1 MAIETLR
8 PNGVGSETNIPGA
21 VPGTGEAH
29 WEDIDEA
36 VADES
41 ATYVVNSTTNYL
53 RDLYALPAHSVGS
66 GIINKITVY
75 CRARCNGTNAAYYA
89 YMKISCRSDYTTTD
103 GEELT
108 LHPDD
113 DPGYWKTWSKEW
125 ALNPADSQAWEWADI
140 DALEIGANIKKGDQS
155 LKLTQVYVEVDYSSG
170 TEKSSSDSGTGS
182 EGTPLPT
189 AALAGSESGQGQG
202 AINSQIA
209 AIISAEL
216 GTSAELGALQKEL
229 LTGELGQGTDSL
241 AAKIE
246 APTKGGG
253 MKLWI

>member
-1 MAIETLR
+1 MAIEILR
-8 PNGVGSETNIPGA
+8 PNGAGSETNIPGA
-21 VPGTGEAH
+21 VPGAGEAH
-29 WEDIDEA
+29 WEDVDEA
-36 VADES
+36 IADDGT
-41 ATYVVNSTTNYL
+41 TYVVNNTTNYL
-53 RDLYALPAHSVGS
+53 RDLYALPSHSVGS
-66 GIINKITVY
+66 GTINKITVY

-89 YMKISCRSDYTTTD
+89 YMKISCRSDATTTD

-113 DPGYWKTWSKEW
+113 APGYWKTWSKEW

-155 LKLTQVYVEVDYSSG
+155 LKLTQVYVEVDYTSG
-170 TEKSSSDSGTGS
+170 TGKSSSDAGTGS

-189 AALAGSESGQGQG
+189 ATLADSESGQGQG
-202 AINSQIA
+202 TISLQMV

-216 GTSAELGALQKEL
+216 GTSVELGALLKEL
-229 LTGELGQGTDSL
+229 FVGELGRGSDSFI
-241 AAKIE
+241 AKIE
-246 APTKGGG
+246 TPTKGGG